1 MDQDVDN
8 RGSNIVKPLYF
19 PAGVAD
25 PDKRV
30 AYIEDGAAG
39 IEAFELNES
48 HSVWRSPIAAR
59 PVIVHNGRLAALRS
73 ISEPPDRLQLVLL
86 DTNDAGRL
94 LRQSEPVTFPPQIV
108 PSIVPGAAFQYS
120 AVIERNDVVLQW
132 SAHTRYLGGAAPPP
146 HVQSQTGVRHNG
158 VVRINLVTGTV
169 VTSSSENSDQM
180 QLPPPLE
187 TATVMTEPWSIGD
200 ELAVIVG
207 EIAGDQQ
214 VLRLEKWNPS
224 TAALRPPIPLLNGE
238 ALVSYVTPDGRY
250 LLIHSESQAF
260 LPVSNDIPW
269 WLFSVERGQQ
279 IARLKY
285 EQGAAEAC
293 VLDSFV
299 YYIAA
304 AAIKSVE
311 IASGAVMWQHA
322 LSLIPVIPRPPLRK

>member
-1 MDQDVDN
+1 MDN
-8 RGSNIVKPLYF
+8 HGSNVVKPLYF

-39 IEAFELNES
+39 IEAFELDDS

-108 PSIVPGAAFQYS
+108 PSIVSGAAFQYS
-120 AVIERNDVVLQW
+120 AVIEGNDVFQW
-132 SAHTRYLGGAAPPP
+132 SAHTRYLGGAAPPSY
-146 HVQSQTGVRHNG
+146 VQSQTGVRHNG
-158 VVRINLVTGTV
+158 VLRINLVTGTV
-169 VTSSSENSDQM
+169 VTSSSENPDQT
-180 QLPPPLE
+180 QLPAPLE

-214 VLRLEKWNPS
+214 VLRLEKWSPS
-224 TAALRPPIPLLNGE
+224 TAALRPPIPLINGE
-238 ALVSYVTPDGRY
+238 ALVPYVTPDGRY
-250 LLIHSESQAF
+250 LLIHSESQAL

-285 EQGAAEAC
+285 ERGAAEAC

-304 AAIKSVE
+304 TAIKSVE
-311 IASGAVMWQHA
+311 IAVMWQHA
-322 LSLIPVIPRPPLRK
+322 LSLKPVTPRPPLRQ